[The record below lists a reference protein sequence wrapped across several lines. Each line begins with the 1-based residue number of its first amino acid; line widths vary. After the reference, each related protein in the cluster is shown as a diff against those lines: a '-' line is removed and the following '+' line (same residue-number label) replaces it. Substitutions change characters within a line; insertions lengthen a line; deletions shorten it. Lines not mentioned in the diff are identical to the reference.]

1 MESQNDN
8 QYSALAD
15 TLEVVG
21 GRWTL
26 LVIRELLVGPRRFK
40 DLLDGLPGISTNLLS
55 QRLKSL
61 EEQGIVCRRF
71 LPPPVASNVY
81 ELTAVGRALKP
92 AVLELNTWGSHF
104 LPKTLPKPRKDEI

>member
-26 LVIRELLVGPRRFK
+26 LMIRELLVGPRRFK
-40 DLLDGLPGISTNLLS
+40 DLLDGLPGISTTLLS
-55 QRLKSL
+55 QRLRNL
-61 EEQGIVCRRF
+61 EEQGVVCRRF
-71 LPPPVASNVY
+71 LPPPMASNVY
-81 ELTAVGRALKP
+81 ELTAAGRALKP
-92 AVLELNTWGSHF
+92 VVLELNTWGSHY
-104 LPKTLPKPRKDEI
+104 LPNTLPNILKDEI